1 MADSETGLPIL
12 YSFRRC
18 PYAIRARMA
27 LLISGTRVE
36 LREVAL
42 AEKPAE
48 MVAASPK
55 ATVPVLIDVDGSVID
70 ESLGIMRWALE
81 QHDPAGWLDGE
92 DATLIRRFDG
102 DFKHHLDRYKYPD
115 RHGEDRVA
123 HRDAA
128 LALLHPL
135 DAWLCA
141 QQNLTRHA
149 CSITDIAIM
158 PFIRQFAAVDQ
169 GWFYRQPVP
178 HLQSWLA
185 RHTGSALFEA
195 AMLRVKPWAAGDAPV
210 LLNPGSAPPLPPP

>member
-1 MADSETGLPIL
+1 MADSEAVLPIL

-70 ESLGIMRWALE
+70 ESLGIMRWALG

-92 DATLIRRFDG
+92 DAMLIQRFDG
-102 DFKHHLDRYKYPD
+102 DFKHHLDRYKYAD
-115 RHGEDRVA
+115 
-123 HRDAA
+123 
-128 LALLHPL
+128 
-135 DAWLCA
+135 
-141 QQNLTRHA
+141 RHA
-149 CSITDIAIM
+149 CDPVDHRAAGLDMLATLDARLVTASNLSGTATSFTDIAVM
-158 PFIRQFAAVDQ
+158 PFVRQFAAVDQ
-169 GWFYRQPVP
+169 GWFYRQPLP
-178 HLQSWLA
+178 QLQSWLA
-185 RHTGSALFEA
+185 RHTGSPLFDA
-195 AMLRVKPWAAGDAPV
+195 AMLKVKPWAAEDPPV
-210 LLNPGSAPPLPPP
+210 FLG